1 MGVPCKSSSTNTWQN
16 LCVTMSNDV
25 QPLVC
30 DNLFSYSTYHFRT
43 IVSFQNT
50 TPALLTYSNG
60 KWQAS
65 TQENTFDVDL
75 GKPNNLTISPIMLQ
89 LIFPFFSY
97 TLDHSGNQTW
107 QWKIFQN
114 YFHAGSERW
123 ESGKMWCALVSAEA
137 PVRYGLRPGRRW
149 DRNIQPVLWGT
160 CGELASGNE
169 SNIAIEHRL

>member
-1 MGVPCKSSSTNTWQN
+1 
-16 LCVTMSNDV
+16 MSNDV

-30 DNLFSYSTYHFRT
+30 DNPFSYSTYHFRT

-137 PVRYGLRPGRRW
+137 PVRYGLRPGRR
-149 DRNIQPVLWGT
+149 
-160 CGELASGNE
+160 
-169 SNIAIEHRL
+169 